1 MRLPNVGLATTNA
14 NLVPHHVDNTGGGM
28 RCGQCLKPFKSYLRL
43 KKHMADYHG
52 AINEFSKG
60 IDMSRTNRESLRKE
74 RLEVSEEKLKLEIEK
89 IKHLKN

>member
-1 MRLPNVGLATTNA
+1 LKLPHYGLATTKENII
-14 NLVPHHVDNTGGGM
+14 PHHKENVGGGM

-43 KKHMADYHG
+43 KKHMADVHG

-74 RLEVSEEKLKLEIEK
+74 RLEVSEEKLKQEIEK